1 MSEVATPL
9 AEGRRDWL
17 RPLVGIAAAM
27 LVLTIVSTAAV
38 MLVGGAAR
46 TVVYGA
52 GTPQEA
58 YLKFASAVQ
67 AGDYATA
74 DTYLSKSARQ
84 QGLSSAQVGG
94 PAMGRT
100 AGSVSIDSAQ
110 VNGDSATLQV
120 TFTFYTSA
128 GFSNNLNGTSQP
140 VQMIL
145 EDGGWKVDA
154 QPMPIWGP

>member
-1 MSEVATPL
+1 MTEVATPF

-38 MLVGGAAR
+38 MLVGGTAR

-52 GTPQEA
+52 GSPQEA
-58 YLKFASAVQ
+58 FQKFASAVQ
-67 AGDYATA
+67 ASDYATA
-74 DTYLSKSARQ
+74 DTYLSKRVRQ
-84 QGLSSAQVGG
+84 EGLSSSQFGG
-94 PAMGRT
+94 PAMGRPD
-100 AGSVSIDSAQ
+100 GSVSIESAQ
-110 VNGDSATLQV
+110 VNGDTATLQV

-128 GFSNNLNGTSQP
+128 GFNNNVNGSQQS

-145 EDGGWKVDA
+145 EDGGWKVDSEL
-154 QPMPIWGP
+154 MPGSL